1 MHERYLFVEQIL
13 DNVLR
18 FWDKQLNKQ
27 ALCEQM
33 YHGIRKDM
41 AKELL
46 AVYEAQGSDVYSQ
59 RKAMIK
65 RLKEV

>member
-1 MHERYLFVEQIL
+1 MHQRYLFVEAIL

-33 YHGIRKDM
+33 YHGIRRDM

-46 AVYEAQGSDVYSQ
+46 QIYQAQGSDVYTQ
-59 RKAMIK
+59 RKNMIE
-65 RLKEV
+65 RLKAE